1 MSDAQD
7 AARYRWI
14 RSCFRIGQHGE
25 WVAIVNDP
33 VNALDESQF
42 DRQIDSAMREDAA
55 KSERAAENNDAGAG
69 DDPVQSA
76 PPGATPASPPLANAA
91 ADTRT
96 RGRRRNDATDQSV

>member
-55 KSERAAENNDAGAG
+55 KSERAAENKVV
-69 DDPVQSA
+69 PPSA
-76 PPGATPASPPLANAA
+76 EALAA
-91 ADTRT
+91 ANESHTSR
-96 RGRRRNDATDQSV
+96 Q